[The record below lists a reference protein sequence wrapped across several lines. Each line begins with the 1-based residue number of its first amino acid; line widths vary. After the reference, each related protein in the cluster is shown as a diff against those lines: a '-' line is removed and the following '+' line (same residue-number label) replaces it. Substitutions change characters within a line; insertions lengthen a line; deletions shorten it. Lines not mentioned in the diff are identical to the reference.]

1 MVGGIAVIAA
11 LLIAILMIIWA
22 VKVIKETLVMGL
34 VIVLILAV
42 LFFAFSITPDSVIEE
57 FFRLPQHIAEFIRS
71 LRGVR
76 ESVPPT

>member
-1 MVGGIAVIAA
+1 MVGGLAVIAA
-11 LLIAILMIIWA
+11 LLIAILMIIWV

-42 LFFAFSITPDSVIEE
+42 LFFAFSITPDHVMEE

-71 LRGVR
+71 LRNAGD
-76 ESVPPT
+76 